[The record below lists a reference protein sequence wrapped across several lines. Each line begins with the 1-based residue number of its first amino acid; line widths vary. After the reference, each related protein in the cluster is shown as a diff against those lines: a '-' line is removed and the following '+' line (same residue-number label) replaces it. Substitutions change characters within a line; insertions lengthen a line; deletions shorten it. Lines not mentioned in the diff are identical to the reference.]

1 MSEAQETVEEINEV
15 VEQPEAEATESARI
29 VVDESDYIVDEA
41 TDAVLRLHLSEF
53 EGPLEVLLYLIKAQ
67 EIDIFDIPI
76 LQITE
81 QYLKFLELMEDENLE
96 VAGDYLVIAAT
107 LIQIKSKMLIPVES
121 DEEEE
126 EIEEDDPRMELVEKL
141 IAYRMYRDCASRLEH
156 LEAERSN
163 WFTRN
168 AKPKIKDL
176 GRDPE
181 DDYIDA
187 TMYDLSQAF
196 KRVLRFMKEDVVHT
210 VEDEESSVDIKV
222 DYIRGI
228 LDMQDSVEW
237 TDLIKV
243 AKGRVEAICTFLA
256 ILELCR
262 MHLITLNQHA
272 SYGTIRLF
280 KREEMPEELDVEDA
294 NVA

>member
-1 MSEAQETVEEINEV
+1 MSAVEDSMEV
-15 VEQPEAEATESARI
+15 QASESSDTTTTAPIVIDEAE
-29 VVDESDYIVDEA
+29 YIVDEA

-81 QYLKFLELMEDENLE
+81 QYLKFLEMMENENLE

-141 IAYRMYRDCASRLEH
+141 IAYRMYRDCATRLQH

-168 AKPKIKDL
+168 MTPKIKDL
-176 GRDPE
+176 GHDPE
-181 DDYIDA
+181 DNYIDA

-196 KRVLRFMKEDVVHT
+196 KRVLRFLKEDVVHT
-210 VEDEESSVDIKV
+210 VDDEESSVDIKV

-228 LDMQDSVEW
+228 LDMQDGVEW
-237 TDLIKV
+237 ADLIKV
-243 AKGRVEAICTFLA
+243 CKGRVEAICTFLA

-272 SYGTIRLF
+272 TYGTIRLF
-280 KREEMPEELDVEDA
+280 KRPLEDALDVEDVH
-294 NVA
+294 VA

>member
-1 MSEAQETVEEINEV
+1 MSEVQETVEVISDAGT
-15 VEQPEAEATESARI
+15 PSI
-29 VVDESDYIVDEA
+29 VVDAGDYIVDEA
-41 TDAVLRLHLSEF
+41 TDAVLRLHLEEF

-81 QYLKFLELMEDENLE
+81 QYLKFLELMENENLE
-96 VAGDYLVIAAT
+96 VVGDYLVIAAT
-107 LIQIKSKMLIPVES
+107 LIQIKSKMLIPIELDE
-121 DEEEE
+121 DEEEF
-126 EIEEDDPRMELVEKL
+126 EEDDPRMELVEKL
-141 IAYRMYRDCASRLEH
+141 IAYRMYRDCAARLQV

-176 GRDPE
+176 GHDPE

-187 TMYDLSQAF
+187 TLYDLSQAF
-196 KRVLRFMKEDVVHT
+196 KRILRFMKEDVVHT
-210 VEDEESSVDIKV
+210 VDDEESSVDIKI

-228 LDMQDSVEW
+228 LDMQGSVEW
-237 TDLIKV
+237 SDLIKIC
-243 AKGRVEAICTFLA
+243 KGRVEAICTFLA

-272 SYGTIRLF
+272 TYGGIRLF
-280 KREEMPEELDVEDA
+280 KREEEAEVEVEDVH
-294 NVA
+294 VA

>member
-1 MSEAQETVEEINEV
+1 MSEAQETVEVIE
-15 VEQPEAEATESARI
+15 EADTSVTPKIIIDEA
-29 VVDESDYIVDEA
+29 DYIVDEA
-41 TDAVLRLHLSEF
+41 TDAVLRLHLKEF
-53 EGPLEVLLYLIKAQ
+53 EGPMEVLLYLIKAQ

-81 QYLKFLELMEDENLE
+81 QYLKFLDLMENENLE

-107 LIQIKSKMLIPVES
+107 LIQIKSKMLIPVEA

-141 IAYRMYRDCASRLEH
+141 IAYRMYRDCATRLEL

-163 WFTRN
+163 WFTRSV
-168 AKPKIKDL
+168 KLKTKDL

-196 KRVLRFMKEDVVHT
+196 KRVLRFIKDEVIHT
-210 VEDEESSVDIKV
+210 VQDEESSVDIKV

-237 TDLIKV
+237 VDLIKV
-243 AKGRVEAICTFLA
+243 CKGRVEAICTFLA

-272 SYGTIRLF
+272 CYGTIRLF
-280 KREEMPEELDVEDA
+280 KREGVVAVETEEI

>member
-1 MSEAQETVEEINEV
+1 MSEAQEIVEEASEV
-15 VEQPEAEATESARI
+15 VDQAETTEKARI
-29 VVDESDYIVDEA
+29 VVDENDYIVDEA
-41 TDAVLRLHLSEF
+41 TDAVLRLHLKEF
-53 EGPLEVLLYLIKAQ
+53 EGPLEVLLYLIKSQ

-76 LQITE
+76 LQITQ
-81 QYLKFLELMEDENLE
+81 QYLKFLELMENENLE

-141 IAYRMYRDCASRLEH
+141 IAYRMYRDCATRLEL

-163 WFTRN
+163 WFTRSV
-168 AKPKIKDL
+168 KPKAKDL

-237 TDLIKV
+237 TDLIKTC
-243 AKGRVEAICTFLA
+243 KGRVEAICTFLA

-262 MHLITLNQHA
+262 MHLVTLNQHA

-280 KREEMPEELDVEDA
+280 KRDAEEEILDTEDA